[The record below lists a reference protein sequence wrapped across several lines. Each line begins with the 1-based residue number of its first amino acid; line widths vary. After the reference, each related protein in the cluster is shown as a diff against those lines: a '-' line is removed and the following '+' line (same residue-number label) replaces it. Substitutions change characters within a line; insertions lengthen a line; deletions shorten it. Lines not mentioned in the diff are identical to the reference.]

1 MAPEPKVK
9 NLAVKAWLSVA
20 ALAGVMAVLLFVPAG
35 TLRYWQAWVY
45 LSVFVGASALV
56 TLDLLSHDRALLE
69 RRMKGGP
76 AAEQRP
82 LQKLI
87 MLGASVSFIALLVVP
102 ALDHRFAWSSV
113 PTVLVIAGDALVAIG
128 FYLIAR
134 VYRENSFTSATIE
147 VMQNQTVIST
157 GPYAVVRH
165 PMYASSLL
173 YLLGTPLALGS
184 YWGFVPVAV
193 MIPFLIWRLL
203 DEERLLA
210 RNLAGY
216 TAYQQR
222 VRRRLLPLVW

>member
-1 MAPEPKVK
+1 MK

-87 MLGASVSFIALLVVP
+87 MLGALACFIALLVVP

-222 VRRRLLPLVW
+222 VRRRLLPFVW